1 MRKYFIFSMAVACA
15 LLFLQGTSAQAA
27 EVHVLASNG
36 IKAVMEDLLSQCER
50 ATGATIQVEY
60 MPTAN
65 VMQKIA
71 AGEPFDVT
79 IITPE
84 ATAELAKQGK
94 TVDAGTPVSR
104 AGIGI
109 GIRMGA
115 PRPDITTPEALK
127 TALLGTKAIVYAPRG
142 ASTPAITHMLDALG
156 IADAMKAKTILL
168 QGSDLTIA
176 TVLDGRA
183 DFVMTLVSE
192 MLPVKGLEVLG
203 PLPEKFQHYIG
214 FSAAVSS
221 ASKNKVAANALI
233 KFLAGPSAV
242 PVIKAR
248 GMEPYGN

>member
-1 MRKYFIFSMAVACA
+1 MRKHSILAVAVVCA
-15 LLFLQGTSAQAA
+15 FLFSQRAAAQTG

-36 IKAVMEDLLSQCER
+36 IKAVMEDLLSQSEH
-50 ATGATIQVEY
+50 AIGATIAVQY

-94 TVDAGTPVSR
+94 TVDAGTPISR

-109 GIRMGA
+109 GIRRGA

-142 ASTPAITHMLDALG
+142 ASTPAITHMLEALG
-156 IADAMKAKTILL
+156 IAEAMKAKTILL

-176 TVLDGRA
+176 AVLDGRA

-192 MLPVKGLEVLG
+192 MLPVNGLEVLG
-203 PLPEKFQHYIG
+203 PLPDEFQHYIS
-214 FSAAVSS
+214 FSAAVS
-221 ASKNKVAANALI
+221 ANSKNTEAANALI

-248 GMEPYGN
+248 GMEPD